1 MMPNIEVED
10 YLDEVSDEALKRE
23 ITKRGIPT
31 DAEPLLLE
39 AYSALVACKDIEN
52 ALTLMERA
60 LFPTH
65 RDQAHV
71 LWKYNQRMGRL

>member
-1 MMPNIEVED
+1 MMAEIDIED
-10 YLDEVSDEALKRE
+10 YLDEVSDEALRRE
-23 ITKRGIPT
+23 VERRGVNHSGV
-31 DAEPLLLE
+31 DLLHE